1 MNLFITNIYRDPL
14 LFFTVIIAVGFS
26 VCVHEF
32 SHAWMAKKCGDSTAA
47 DAGHLT
53 LNPLKQMGVI
63 SIIML
68 LILGF
73 CWGSVPVNPVLLT
86 KRQRIAVSLAGPG
99 ANLAL
104 FAAGVLAFLIAGKL
118 DLDFVLP
125 VILIFTQ
132 LNLVLFCINIAPVP
146 GFDGGAV
153 IAELLPMHKL
163 YSSEV
168 GKGFMI
174 GVMLLLFYCS
184 GYIFRYSEW
193 ITGKVLF
200 FFAELLL

>member
-1 MNLFITNIYRDPL
+1 MNLFITNIYRAPL
-14 LFFTVIIAVGFS
+14 QFFSVIIAVGFS

-32 SHAWMAKKCGDSTAA
+32 CHAWMAKKCGDNTAA

-73 CWGSVPVNPVLLT
+73 CWGSVPVNAHILS

-99 ANLAL
+99 ANLGL
-104 FAAGVLAFLIAGKL
+104 FLCGVIAFLIAAKL
-118 DLDFVLP
+118 DLGYVPAFAF
-125 VILIFTQ
+125 IFAQ
-132 LNLVLFCINIAPVP
+132 LNFVLFCLNIAPVP
-146 GFDGGAV
+146 GFDGGSIA
-153 IAELLPMHKL
+153 AELLPMHKL

-168 GKGFMI
+168 GKGIMI
-174 GVMLLLFYCS
+174 GMILLLFYS
-184 GYIFRYSEW
+184 VDYIFTWSYN
-193 ITGKVLF
+193 ITLAVLEF
-200 FFAELLL
+200 CWSIIA

>member
-1 MNLFITNIYRDPL
+1 MNLFITNIYRDPQ

-73 CWGSVPVNPVLLT
+73 CWGSVPVNPALLT

-104 FAAGVLAFLIAGKL
+104 FAAGVLAFLIASKL
-118 DLDFVLP
+118 DLEFVLP

-153 IAELLPMHKL
+153 AAELLPMHKL

-174 GVMLLLFYCS
+174 GMVLLLFYS
-184 GYIFRYSEW
+184 VDYIFLWSSK
-193 ITGKVLF
+193 ITYAVLNF
-200 FFAELLL
+200 CWSLVA

>member
-1 MNLFITNIYRDPL
+1 MNLFITNIYKDPL
-14 LFFTVIIAVGFS
+14 LFFSVIIAVGFS

-32 SHAWMAKKCGDSTAA
+32 CHAWMAKKCGDLTAA
-47 DAGHLT
+47 AAGHLT

-73 CWGSVPVNPVLLT
+73 CWGAVPVNNAILT
-86 KRQRIAVSLAGPG
+86 RRQRIAVSLAGPG
-99 ANLAL
+99 ANLGL
-104 FAAGVLAFLIAGKL
+104 FLCGVIAFLLAGKL
-118 DLDFVLP
+118 NLNIALP
-125 VILIFTQ
+125 LILIFTQ

-146 GFDGGAV
+146 GFDGGNIA
-153 IAELLPMHKL
+153 AELLPMHKL

-174 GVMLLLFYCS
+174 GMVLLLFYSVDYIYLWS
-184 GYIFRYSEW
+184 GK
-193 ITGKVLF
+193 ITYAVLK
-200 FFAELLL
+200 LCWSLIG